1 MKMKR
6 DPNCIFC
13 KICTGSI
20 PATKV
25 YESENV
31 LAFLDVSPIEKGH
44 LLVIPK
50 RHWPSILEIP
60 FSECSDI
67 ECSEELMY
75 IVRVAAKAVCMAF
88 ADGVNILQSN
98 GACAGQTVNH
108 LHFHVVPRSDV
119 GEMPPT
125 WKSGT
130 ALYESDSERDDY
142 ATKIRN
148 AMTQIIQEED
158 LI

>member
-1 MKMKR
+1 MKQ

-13 KICTGSI
+13 KISNGSI

-25 YESENV
+25 YESDNV

-50 RHWPSILEIP
+50 RHWPSLLEIP
-60 FSECSDI
+60 FDECSDI

-75 IVRVAAKAVCMAF
+75 IVRVAAKAICMAF
-88 ADGVNILQSN
+88 ADGVNVLQAN

-108 LHFHVVPRSDV
+108 LHFHVVPRSERGV
-119 GEMPPT
+119 LPPT
-125 WKSGT
+125 WTSN
-130 ALYESDSERDDY
+130 ADPYESDAERDDY

-148 AMTQIIQEED
+148 AITQIVKEED